1 MKYFHVTAIT
11 VDIGE
16 NTPGEVC
23 RRLGAHSNKF
33 LILASLVDSR
43 PPLVRSIVCPLA
55 TGQLLGTYDGLSVA
69 FVTRHLLQ
77 SRFFGIG

>member
-43 PPLVRSIVCPLA
+43 PPLVRSIVCLLA

-69 FVTRHLLQ
+69 FVTTPPSPEPLL
-77 SRFFGIG
+77 GIG